1 MPRESQGYEMNMNR
15 LKALLAIGTML
26 GASSAFSADATLTFT
41 GNILLPTCSVDT
53 TGTASNVPLATAKTT
68 DFAAVGD
75 TQNPVAFNVKL
86 TNCAVNTNV
95 KMTVSGTID
104 TVPSVL
110 KSTGQAAQ
118 VGVQLL
124 KATTS
129 GDTTGTPLSLNTA
142 MAMGVVD
149 ASGTMTIPMVARY
162 YRLGTMTG
170 GTVLSTATVDFAY
183 N

>member
-1 MPRESQGYEMNMNR
+1 MNTNR
-15 LKALLAIGTML
+15 LKALLAVGFML
-26 GASSAFSADATLTFT
+26 GASSAYSADATLNFT

-53 TGTASNVPLATAKTT
+53 SATQSSITLDTAKTT

-75 TQNPVAFNVKL
+75 TQNPVAFNVALK
-86 TNCAVNTNV
+86 NCAPNTNV
-95 KMTVSGTID
+95 AMTVSGTID
-104 TVPSVL
+104 TVGSVL
-110 KSTGQAAQ
+110 KNTGVAAQ

-124 KATTS
+124 KAAKS
-129 GDTTGTPLSLNTA
+129 GDTTGTPLSLNTSA
-142 MAMGVVD
+142 TQGTVD

-170 GTVLSTATVDFAY
+170 NTVVATATVDFVY

>member
-1 MPRESQGYEMNMNR
+1 MNNSG
-15 LKALLAIGTML
+15 LKVLLAIGTML

-41 GNILLPTCSVDT
+41 GNIILPTCTVDT
-53 TGTASNVPLATAKTT
+53 TGTASNVPLASAKTT

-75 TQNPVAFNVKL
+75 TQNPAAFNVKL
-86 TNCAVNTNV
+86 INCVTNTNV
-95 KMTVSGTID
+95 TMTVSGTTD
-104 TVPSVL
+104 TVGSVL
-110 KSTGQAAQ
+110 KSTGTASQ

-124 KATTS
+124 KATAS
-129 GDTTGTPLSLNTA
+129 GDTTGTPLQLNA
-142 MAMGVVD
+142 AAAQGVID

-170 GTVLSTATVDFAY
+170 GTVVATATVDFTY